1 VDGVDV
7 TATGDIVSAGT
18 IGAITPSVVQ
28 LGYDTFGTDPHFQG
42 AVDDLAFGGRV
53 LSQSDLVAWRSVS
66 QEGAPGMLQRYP
78 LLPCQEVLKLK
89 T

>member
-1 VDGVDV
+1 M
-7 TATGDIVSAGT
+7 TRLAQIHIFKAPWTTWPS
-18 IGAITPSVVQ
+18 GA
-28 LGYDTFGTDPHFQG
+28 L
-42 AVDDLAFGGRV
+42 

-78 LLPCQEVLKLK
+78 LLPRQEVLKLK